1 MRWTLSGRDSRP
13 ELRVKLS
20 MSERWHL
27 QPNRWQVFALHQRMD
42 GNENCHLSFHHLH
55 NNNNLVF
62 FVSFRPFH
70 PTPFIDFRTGQGEV
84 CANPCPDGT
93 WGSQC
98 SQRCSCHNNAR
109 CDHINGTCH
118 CLPGYRGDQVSQILF
133 VSNIKDIHLSCVI

>member
-20 MSERWHL
+20 MSERRHL

-62 FVSFRPFH
+62 FVSFRLFH
-70 PTPFIDFRTGQGEV
+70 PTPFISLSTSAPDREKCAPIHARMALGVRSALNVVPVTTTLAATTSMERATACPATEATKSVKYFFLILRTSIFLV
-84 CANPCPDGT
+84 
-93 WGSQC
+93 
-98 SQRCSCHNNAR
+98 
-109 CDHINGTCH
+109 
-118 CLPGYRGDQVSQILF
+118 
-133 VSNIKDIHLSCVI
+133 